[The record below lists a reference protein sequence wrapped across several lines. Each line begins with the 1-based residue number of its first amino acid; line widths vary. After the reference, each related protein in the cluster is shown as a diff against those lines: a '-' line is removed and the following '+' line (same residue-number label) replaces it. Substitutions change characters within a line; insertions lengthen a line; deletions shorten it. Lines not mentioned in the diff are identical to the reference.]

1 MEERDDST
9 KDNLVQCT
17 RYKVLS
23 RNTKYEIRY
32 FGNDECQTL
41 NFELRRRKTYN
52 YLNAPLGTLYI
63 VLGTFYLIL
72 AT

>member
-1 MEERDDST
+1 MEERDDCT

-52 YLNAPLGTLYI
+52 YPNALLGTWYFL
-63 VLGTFYLIL
+63 LDTSYLIL
-72 AT
+72 DT